1 MPKTIECVGCGQE
14 RGEKTRGLC
23 KTCYA
28 RNRKRRTLRKYPR
41 VAGRKTVAIVADVE
55 HLVGSDSRENIAKRL
70 GYNKPDSLYRLLH
83 RANRLDLWEAMA
95 A

>member
-1 MPKTIECVGCGQE
+1 MPKTIECVDCGQE

-28 RNRKRRTLRKYPR
+28 RNRKRGTLHKHPR
-41 VAGRKTVAIVADVE
+41 VAGRKTLTVVADVE
-55 HLVGSDSRENIAKRL
+55 HLAGSDSRENIAKRL
-70 GYNKPDSLYRLLH
+70 GYSRPDSLYRLLR
-83 RANRLDLWEAMA
+83 RANRSDLWEAMA